1 MMKIRQAAFETK
13 RKMLKG
19 NLHCHTTRSDGSGKP
34 EDVIEQFEAADYDF
48 LSLTDHRFYNYEN
61 FLEGSELLIIP
72 GMEMDCRLP
81 GPGIHCI
88 HTVAIGPE
96 KENGNGYEQD
106 ERLPSGVYE
115 KAEDAQPMFD
125 DIVAHNNLSIF
136 CHPNWSGNTSAEV
149 QAVSGYSMIEVW
161 NSGCALTNETDHSAP
176 YWDELLL
183 NGKKIWG
190 VATDDGHP
198 VKDHCHGWVRVNA
211 EKNVDSILDA
221 LKRGAFYASAGPEI
235 YDFFV
240 EDGVATVLCSPC
252 AKVRFRHF
260 RVPYPTQYGDN
271 IVGASQ
277 KLREGANYIRAEVVD
292 AQGHVAWTNPI
303 FLEW

>member
-1 MMKIRQAAFETK
+1 MKIRQAAFEQK

-19 NLHCHTTRSDGSGKP
+19 NLHCHTTRSDGSGHP
-34 EDVIEQFEAADYDF
+34 DNVIRQFAASGYDF
-48 LSLTDHRFYNYEN
+48 LSLTDHRYYNYEN
-61 FLEGSELLIIP
+61 FAPDTDVLIIP

-81 GPGIHCI
+81 GAGIHCI

-96 KENGNGYEQD
+96 KQDGNGYDQD
-106 ERLPSGVYE
+106 QRLQSGNYE

-125 DIVAHNNLSIF
+125 DILAHNNLAIF

-149 QAVSGYSMIEVW
+149 KAVSGYSMIEVW
-161 NSGCALTNETDHSAP
+161 NSGCALTNDTDHSAP

-183 NGKKIWG
+183 YGKHIWG

-211 EKNVDSILDA
+211 EKNVASILEA
-221 LKRGAFYASAGPEI
+221 LKNGAFYASTGPEI

-260 RVPYPTQYGDN
+260 RVPYPVQNGRDIT
-271 IVGASQ
+271 GAQ
-277 KLREGANYIRAEVVD
+277 QAVREGTNYIRVEVVD
-292 AQGHVAWTNPI
+292 DHGRVAWTNPI
-303 FLEW
+303 FLA